1 MRLVGKGGFGQVS
14 LAFDKDTGQHVAL
27 KFIPRGSQVRTHH
40 LLCAS
45 SYRARV
51 AAGWWGLLMLQN
63 GVRGRCWVMWLAR
76 LRIQTIE

>member
-45 SYRARV
+45 SYRARCGGWLVGLVNAAKWGPGPMLGDV
-51 AAGWWGLLMLQN
+51 AGQAAHSDQ
-63 GVRGRCWVMWLAR
+63 
-76 LRIQTIE
+76 